1 MLFKFGREVQ
11 RIPVS
16 DPFNQC
22 LDWQFRLP
30 AQQFRGGPH
39 PAFDQQPVRR
49 RMEVT
54 AKQAGQ
60 VGRRTPVELRH
71 LLYGM
76 FLVQRLF
83 QMGFQFQQRPG
94 RLFGLHR
101 GCKIGEQLKRKPGI
115 LQKGFRRIASLQCV
129 QMPEDAVN
137 WAMVDSENHVQ
148 LCKPA
153 FFKQRRQQRTE
164 DAERLF
170 FAERG
175 RPHQKFS
182 LHARLHQKQFPCFQG
197 IRLTPLP
204 HEKGALPHVFHR
216 EKWCVNPSET
226 GVRQQMNLS
235 GQAGVKQ
242 VFPGVFIKQ

>member
-39 PAFDQQPVRR
+39 PAFDQQSVRR

-76 FLVQRLF
+76 GRITSASMTLPFLPPFGCRESG
-83 QMGFQFQQRPG
+83 MPPYASPG
-94 RLFGLHR
+94 
-101 GCKIGEQLKRKPGI
+101 
-115 LQKGFRRIASLQCV
+115 
-129 QMPEDAVN
+129 
-137 WAMVDSENHVQ
+137 
-148 LCKPA
+148 
-153 FFKQRRQQRTE
+153 
-164 DAERLF
+164 
-170 FAERG
+170 
-175 RPHQKFS
+175 
-182 LHARLHQKQFPCFQG
+182 
-197 IRLTPLP
+197 LTP
-204 HEKGALPHVFHR
+204 
-216 EKWCVNPSET
+216 
-226 GVRQQMNLS
+226 
-235 GQAGVKQ
+235 
-242 VFPGVFIKQ
+242 